1 MAQLRHL
8 AGGADIFFANL
19 FDKSYARDV
28 GGTTGEH
35 AYPELFHADT
45 TCGTYQGV
53 TDQVI
58 MTATPGDYRVSWGCS
73 ACRALM
79 LGASGDVV
87 CDSAC
92 RGVVHVV
99 HWAGGH
105 RRGWQAS
112 GVSGGG
118 CRRGSVTGPC

>member
-92 RGVVHVV
+92 RGVVRVCSCCPLGG
-99 HWAGGH
+99 WSSAWLAGL
-105 RRGWQAS
+105 
-112 GVSGGG
+112 G
-118 CRRGSVTGPC
+118 CFR